1 VIYATC
7 LELAPPCD
15 GGVGRLR
22 AQVAESFV
30 FLDVSES
37 TAEYLPAVNEHSLVF
52 KPQKE
57 GPFIGLYEGRLTP
70 E

>member
-1 VIYATC
+1 
-7 LELAPPCD
+7 
-15 GGVGRLR
+15 VGRLR